1 MGDPSPQH
9 STPMATMASSTKKA
23 ESELQC
29 AIRLHQQGQLAEA
42 EAAYRSLLKSVP
54 GHFDGQYLLA
64 QLMHAQGRNIEAL
77 DLISGAMRT
86 KNNSVVMT
94 NYGAVLA
101 ELGRFDEA
109 LAYIDSAIALKPN
122 NTWAVYNRGNVLKK
136 LHRAEDALASFDQAI
151 ALQPD
156 FVEALN
162 NRGIILMELR
172 RFDEALASFDNV
184 IMLRPDYVRAFNNKG
199 NILMEL
205 QRFEDA
211 LASYNKAIS
220 LSPGF
225 AEAFNNR
232 GITLQKL
239 GHLDEA
245 LASYDKSIELKPDN
259 TEAFTNR
266 GNVLREFNR
275 LDDALVSY
283 HEAITIEPTNAEAFN
298 NRAATLMELGR
309 LDAAQ
314 KAAEQAIELA
324 PRKPRYYHTLGN
336 IRGYGAGDAR
346 IVAMEEL
353 VRDVRCL
360 SIDDRIEL
368 HFALAKAYEDL
379 GKSESAFD
387 QLLAGNALKRQQIT
401 YDEAKS
407 LGALNEA
414 RAVFTSEF
422 IRTRQNVGY
431 RLSVPVFIVGMPR
444 SGSTLVEQ
452 ILASHP
458 RVFGGGELKHFQKA
472 VEDIYKKLRR
482 STPAPMQGLSDEDFR
497 ELGDRYLAAVESL
510 APSAARITDKMMAN
524 FNFAGLIHLAL
535 PSAFIIHTVRDPIDT
550 CVSCFSKLFNDE
562 ALNYT
567 YDLAELGRY
576 YRHYQ
581 ALMAHWHKVLPP
593 GRILNVQYEDIVGD
607 LEGQVRRIIEYCG
620 LDWDPRCLNFHLTER
635 PVRTFSTTQ
644 VRKPIYNTAVGRWRA
659 YEQSL
664 KPLLTELGIVAIAR

>member
-1 MGDPSPQH
+1 MRSDNRV
-9 STPMATMASSTKKA
+9 ASSTKKA

-77 DLISGAMRT
+77 DLLSAAMRT
-86 KNNSVVMT
+86 KNDSVVMT

-109 LAYIDSAIALKPN
+109 LAYFDTAIARKPN

-184 IMLRPDYVRAFNNKG
+184 IRLRPDYVRAFNNKG

-211 LASYNKAIS
+211 LASYDKAIS

-245 LASYDKSIELKPDN
+245 LASYNKSIELKPDN

-314 KAAEQAIELA
+314 KAAERALELA

-336 IRGYGAGDAR
+336 IRGYGTGDAC

-387 QLLAGNALKRQQIT
+387 QLLAANALKRQQIR

-422 IRTRQNVGY
+422 IRRRQTVGY
-431 RLSVPVFIVGMPR
+431 RLSVSVFIVGMPR

-472 VEDIYKKLRR
+472 VEDIYKRLRR
-482 STPAPMQGLSDEDFR
+482 SRPAPMQGLTDEDFS
-497 ELGDRYLAAVESL
+497 ELGDRYLAAIESL
-510 APSAARITDKMMAN
+510 APGAARITDKMMAN
-524 FNFAGLIHLAL
+524 FALAGLIHLAL
-535 PSAFIIHTVRDPIDT
+535 PSAFIIHTVRDPVDT

-581 ALMAHWHKVLPP
+581 TLMTHWHKVLPP

-607 LEGQVRRIIEYCG
+607 LEGQARRIIEYCG

-635 PVRTFSTTQ
+635 PIRTFSTTQ

-659 YEQSL
+659 YEQFL
-664 KPLLTELGIVAIAR
+664 KPLLTELGIAAIAR